1 MQPPAAPSRQS
12 PQDGLVLAFSIC
24 QVCEEEVPELDPI
37 SLARLLSLTS
47 PNGSFLIRPLYL
59 LLYNTEDSSSQVYS
73 LCCKITKVKT
83 VIFRPLPHIA
93 LHCPILPYIALYC
106 RVLSFIAVQ
115 VTIYFSTH
123 SFISFAHLTIDCG
136 LLVAIYAR
144 TGLSSRTTKSPQMNI
159 TSNAGTKI

>member
-1 MQPPAAPSRQS
+1 MRKKFQNWILFHSRDS
-12 PQDGLVLAFSIC
+12 FRSLRPTGRSLFDHYIC
-24 QVCEEEVPELDPI
+24 YYIIP
-37 SLARLLSLTS
+37 R
-47 PNGSFLIRPLYL
+47 IRPLRFTFFAAKL
-59 LLYNTEDSSSQVYS
+59 LKSKLSFSVP
-73 LCCKITKVKT
+73 C
-83 VIFRPLPHIA
+83 R
-93 LHCPILPYIALYC
+93 ILPYIALYC
-106 RVLSFIAVQ
+106 PILSFIAVQ